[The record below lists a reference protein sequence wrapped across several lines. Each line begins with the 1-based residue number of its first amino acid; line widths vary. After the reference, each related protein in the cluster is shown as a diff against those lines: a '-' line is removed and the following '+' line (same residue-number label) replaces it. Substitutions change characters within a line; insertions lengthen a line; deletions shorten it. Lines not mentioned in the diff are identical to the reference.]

1 MPRKK
6 KTPVVT
12 PAIDLP
18 KEFLEKLIPG
28 PMDAA
33 GVEAV
38 FQQLKKAV
46 IERAL
51 GAELGLHLADA
62 EGGSGNHR
70 NGRSGKTV
78 LTDEG
83 PLRIDVPRDRTGTFE
98 PQLIPKHERRFAGF
112 DDRIVSMYARGMTVR
127 EIQGHLAEMYSVG
140 HCCKVSDEAAFCL
153 IQRPYISKTLLTRRI
168 SPRGSP

>member
-46 IERAL
+46 IERGWARSSACTWPTPRA
-51 GAELGLHLADA
+51 GAATSA
-62 EGGSGNHR
+62 
-70 NGRSGKTV
+70 TV
-78 LTDEG
+78 AAA
-83 PLRIDVPRDRTGTFE
+83 
-98 PQLIPKHERRFAGF
+98 RR
-112 DDRIVSMYARGMTVR
+112 
-127 EIQGHLAEMYSVG
+127 
-140 HCCKVSDEAAFCL
+140 C
-153 IQRPYISKTLLTRRI
+153 
-168 SPRGSP
+168 

>member
-70 NGRSGKTV
+70 NGRASSGNTTRP
-78 LTDEG
+78 LPIGPQPTDWASA
-83 PLRIDVPRDRTGTFE
+83 GTAD
-98 PQLIPKHERRFAGF
+98 HAH
-112 DDRIVSMYARGMTVR
+112 ARSHPA
-127 EIQGHLAEMYSVG
+127 QGSA
-140 HCCKVSDEAAFCL
+140 
-153 IQRPYISKTLLTRRI
+153 R
-168 SPRGSP
+168 

>member
-6 KTPVVT
+6 KTQVTT
-12 PAIDLP
+12 PAIDIP
-18 KEFLEKLIPG
+18 QEFLEQLIPG

-51 GAELGLHLADA
+51 SAELGLHLAD
-62 EGGSGNHR
+62 EGGHGNHR

-83 PLRIDVPRDRTGTFE
+83 PLRLERTGA
-98 PQLIPKHERRFAGF
+98 IAGYV
-112 DDRIVSMYARGMTVR
+112 D
-127 EIQGHLAEMYSVG
+127 
-140 HCCKVSDEAAFCL
+140 
-153 IQRPYISKTLLTRRI
+153 P
-168 SPRGSP
+168 

>member
-70 NGRSGKTV
+70 NGQHDCAKSTLGLYRHR
-78 LTDEG
+78 EW
-83 PLRIDVPRDRTGTFE
+83 PRYCGL
-98 PQLIPKHERRFAGF
+98 PSSAI
-112 DDRIVSMYARGMTVR
+112 
-127 EIQGHLAEMYSVG
+127 
-140 HCCKVSDEAAFCL
+140 
-153 IQRPYISKTLLTRRI
+153 
-168 SPRGSP
+168 GSN

>member
-62 EGGSGNHR
+62 EGGSGSG
-70 NGRSGKTV
+70 NGVRFTSFKSIHPYASKEAHGAHC
-78 LTDEG
+78 
-83 PLRIDVPRDRTGTFE
+83 IDAVDHDPAPGR
-98 PQLIPKHERRFAGF
+98 L
-112 DDRIVSMYARGMTVR
+112 
-127 EIQGHLAEMYSVG
+127 
-140 HCCKVSDEAAFCL
+140 
-153 IQRPYISKTLLTRRI
+153 
-168 SPRGSP
+168 

>member
-38 FQQLKKAV
+38 FSYAGRTHQPVPQPLPV
-46 IERAL
+46 RVGGFG
-51 GAELGLHLADA
+51 GAAQA
-62 EGGSGNHR
+62 
-70 NGRSGKTV
+70 
-78 LTDEG
+78 
-83 PLRIDVPRDRTGTFE
+83 F
-98 PQLIPKHERRFAGF
+98 ERREVGVGAQILRDLGV
-112 DDRIVSMYARGMTVR
+112 RSIVTARSSKMN
-127 EIQGHLAEMYSVG
+127 SV
-140 HCCKVSDEAAFCL
+140 
-153 IQRPYISKTLLTRRI
+153 
-168 SPRGSP
+168 SPTGSLK